1 MALPAVVLQ
10 RFLRGRLEGISKAKE
25 VVCAGAEAGVEEGDG
40 EGLALGVP
48 GADAVLSSPRG
59 DGDGLAV
66 KHWHVVRKTP
76 IQQVLQTEDIYN
88 IYSTECRD
96 MDSNSTDR
104 QA

>member
-10 RFLRGRLEGISKAKE
+10 CFLRGRLEGIGETKE

-66 KHWHVVRKTP
+66 KHWHVVCKSP
-76 IQQVLQTEDIYN
+76 IQQVLQTEDIQYLFN
-88 IYSTECRD
+88 
-96 MDSNSTDR
+96 
-104 QA
+104 